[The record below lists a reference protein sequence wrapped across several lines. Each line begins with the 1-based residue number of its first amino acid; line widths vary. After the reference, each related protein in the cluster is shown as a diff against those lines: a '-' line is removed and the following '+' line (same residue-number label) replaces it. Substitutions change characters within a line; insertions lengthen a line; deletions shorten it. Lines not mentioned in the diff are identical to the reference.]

1 MDKSTELQN
10 KVGPRLYSVRR
21 HFGYSQ
27 RQLAKLSGVSN
38 ASISLIEKDKIN
50 PSLGTLIKLLSV
62 FKLSMAEFWQ
72 IESTQQEQLFFKF
85 NELEK
90 IVSNQVTF
98 WQVNPSADNKLVFQY
113 EQYEVGADTGESKV
127 SVDCE
132 MVGIVIEGRI
142 EIRAGEHVRILGPG
156 DAYRFNGRVP
166 HRFRVQGNKPVIMV
180 SSTTPAVF

>member
-1 MDKSTELQN
+1 MEDSPQSQN
-10 KVGPRLYSVRR
+10 KVGERLRSVRNK
-21 HFGYSQ
+21 FGYSQ

-50 PSLGTLIKLLSV
+50 PSLGTLIKLISV
-62 FKLSMAEFWQ
+62 FKMSMVDFWQ
-72 IESTQQEQLFFKF
+72 IESSSREQIFFRF

-90 IVSNQVTF
+90 IASNHVTF
-98 WQVNPSADNKLVFQY
+98 WQVNPSAKNTLVFQY
-113 EQYEVGADTGESKV
+113 EKYDVGADTGESKV

-142 EIRAGEHVRILGPG
+142 EINVGEDSKALGPG
-156 DAYRFNGRVP
+156 DAYRFNGRLP

-180 SSTTPAVF
+180 SGTTPVVF